1 MDIYGYVA
9 DNNPQACQ
17 DLCTKYGFQAQA
29 SNTQELGDCMIAL
42 CQEVGLPALQDLV
55 ALHPDKE
62 LILEQYTTPANAGMA
77 QIPTCGCAKCK
88 GAGPVAEQYL
98 HGNKDNNFFHMN
110 QAGMF
115 IIGGLIVLTL
125 AIVSTKN

>member
-9 DNNPQACQ
+9 DSNPQACQ

-29 SNTQELGDCMIAL
+29 SNTQELGDCMVAL
-42 CQEVGLPALQDLV
+42 CQEVGMAALQDLV

-62 LILEQYTTPANAGMA
+62 LILEQYAAPSAGAVAQTP
-77 QIPTCGCAKCK
+77 PCGCSKCK
-88 GAGPVAEQYL
+88 GGGPVAERYMDDL
-98 HGNKDNNFFHMN
+98 KDNNIFHMN

>member
-17 DLCTKYGFQAQA
+17 ELCTKYGFQAQA
-29 SNTQELGDCMIAL
+29 SNTQELGDCMVAL
-42 CQEVGLPALQDLV
+42 CQEVGMPALQDLV
-55 ALHPDKE
+55 ALHPDKD
-62 LILEQYTTPANAGMA
+62 LILEQYASPAGNMMPT
-77 QIPTCGCAKCK
+77 PTCGCAKCK

-98 HGNKDNNFFHMN
+98 HGVKDNNIFHMN